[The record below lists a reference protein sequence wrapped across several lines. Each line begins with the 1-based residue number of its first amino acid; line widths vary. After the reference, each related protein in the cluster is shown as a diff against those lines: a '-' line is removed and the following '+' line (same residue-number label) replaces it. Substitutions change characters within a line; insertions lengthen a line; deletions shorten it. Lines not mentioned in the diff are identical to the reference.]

1 MKIPPTLVIVY
12 LRFFIQ
18 CNNDF
23 GVIAEIAIN
32 ENSNYFFVAQK
43 QPPLVAAYKDSLCI
57 ERWLFLFAWFYS
69 SFVFANKGVY
79 VIFSEFHTTILRCF
93 IVVLRRLDHKRTTRV
108 AVIPF
113 KKLKLPLQIT
123 GNGGGHTISSQR
135 KKHLEFRD
143 AFLCGGYWIR
153 TSGYLTISAV

>member
-1 MKIPPTLVIVY
+1 MY

-57 ERWLFLFAWFYS
+57 ERWLFLFARFYS